1 MIYKAYRFMGVKGGV
16 KGSDG
21 VKVAP
26 RGSTGRLGDLM
37 RTREQWSVRTGKL
50 RNNLFLS
57 EYMCANTKASIE
69 YLNMKPKDILM

>member
-26 RGSTGRLGDLM
+26 RGSTGRLGDPM
-37 RTREQWSVRTGKL
+37 RTREQRSVRTGKL
-50 RNNLFLS
+50 RNNLFS
-57 EYMCANTKASIE
+57 V
-69 YLNMKPKDILM
+69 

>member
-26 RGSTGRLGDLM
+26 RGSTGRFDECPK
-37 RTREQWSVRTGKL
+37 EQRSIRDRQIEKQTFSV
-50 RNNLFLS
+50 
-57 EYMCANTKASIE
+57 
-69 YLNMKPKDILM
+69 